1 MIDRRFWLNHAG
13 WPALF
18 FVLFATVAAATSLDE
33 GVARA
38 WAFDPVTGHFIG
50 EGAGQWWAKDL
61 IHSVGGRVIRIL
73 GGLLLLLW
81 GLSFRFSI
89 LRRWRRPAGFVVLCA
104 ALGAGAVGLLKETTN
119 VDCPWALTEFGGQ
132 LPYVHLF
139 ADRPDALPQGQCFPG
154 GHSSSGF
161 ALFPLY
167 FLCIGRNRRR
177 ARWALAAAL
186 LVGGV
191 FAFGQEARGAH
202 FLSHDVWSAA
212 LVWFACLGV
221 YTLGY
226 RGAVW
231 EPLEDQA
238 AGQSA
243 IPLNAVPG

>member
-1 MIDRRFWLNHAG
+1 MFWRRHGL
-13 WPALF
+13 WPAL
-18 FVLFATVAAATSLDE
+18 LFGLAAALGASTGLDE
-33 GVARA
+33 SVARA
-38 WAFDPVTGHFIG
+38 WAFNPATSQFIG
-50 EGAGQWWAKDL
+50 TGAGTWWAKDL
-61 IHSVGGRVIRIL
+61 IHSAGGVAIRVL
-73 GGLLLLLW
+73 GFCLLLVW
-81 GLSFRFSI
+81 GLSLGCRP
-89 LRRWRRPAGFVVLCA
+89 LRRWRRPAGFVLLSVVLS
-104 ALGAGAVGLLKETTN
+104 LGAVALLKQTTN
-119 VDCPWALTEFGGQ
+119 VDCPRSLAEFGGQ
-132 LPYVHLF
+132 RPYVHLF
-139 ADRPDALPQGQCFPG
+139 ADRPDALPRGQCFPG